1 MCKACRIYRAE
12 AELAAGNL
20 RKAMFEARRA
30 RELQPDYD
38 PAGFAEALTLIHLEQ
53 LEKASE
59 ILKKLRSRDRQSQAP
74 SVELVQAMQGIV
86 AHHLGKEKN
95 AQQLLEGLSEP
106 AARALLL
113 GATGHPEQALEQLQE
128 VPEWRSPE
136 IEIFRY
142 FLPEQLSGP
151 RAPDGFPAILEGRAA
166 AWGLNR
172 VGATTSD

>member
-38 PAGFAEALTLIHLEQ
+38 LAGFAEALTLIHLEQ

-95 AQQLLEGLSEP
+95 AQQLLEGVARRRVERRLHRERLHALSAGRGPVRHEHQQQHH
-106 AARALLL
+106 L
-113 GATGHPEQALEQLQE
+113 GA
-128 VPEWRSPE
+128 
-136 IEIFRY
+136 
-142 FLPEQLSGP
+142 P
-151 RAPDGFPAILEGRAA
+151 RVRARGERARAA
-166 AWGLNR
+166 AAEQPNM
-172 VGATTSD
+172 